1 MLFVGRVLLTGFE
14 PFGGETVNPASR
26 AVSRLAGKSMDG
38 YEVVTKVIPTVFG
51 KSAQAV
57 QQAIREFEPS
67 VVISVGQ
74 AGSTHSI
81 RVERVAVNLDDAS
94 IPDNE
99 GNQPRDAAIAAGG
112 PVAYWSTLPV
122 RPIVEALTGSMIPAY
137 ISYTAGTYVCNH
149 VFYATSHFVAVN
161 RLPVKVGF
169 IHVPYLPE
177 QVVRKPHVPSMS
189 EEMIVGALEIA
200 VSVAVSP
207 EMHGNNQL

>member
-81 RVERVAVNLDDAS
+81 RVERVAVNLDNAS
-94 IPDNE
+94 IPTMKATSQ
-99 GNQPRDAAIAAGG
+99 GTLRCRRRARCLLVHP
-112 PVAYWSTLPV
+112 LPV

-149 VFYATSHFVAVN
+149 VFCATSHFVAVN

-189 EEMIVGALEIA
+189 EEMIG
-200 VSVAVSP
+200 SP
-207 EMHGNNQL
+207 